1 MNEAREMYDHLVN
14 ALLPIIPRS
23 VYQDR
28 RRLNTLV
35 WAIVGLCLTQTVHF
49 SAWAEMTQSRARSAA
64 SRERRHRDAV
74 GIVAERRGQALEHA
88 RPDVG
93 RRQPH
98 GGAEQKYRR

>member
-1 MNEAREMYDHLVN
+1 MNNEANPMHDDLLK
-14 ALLPIIPRS
+14 ALLPVIPRT

-64 SRERRHRDAV
+64 SRERRFSRWLHCLRLDSW
-74 GIVAERRGQALEHA
+74 RLQATHK
-88 RPDVG
+88 R
-93 RRQPH
+93 
-98 GGAEQKYRR
+98 